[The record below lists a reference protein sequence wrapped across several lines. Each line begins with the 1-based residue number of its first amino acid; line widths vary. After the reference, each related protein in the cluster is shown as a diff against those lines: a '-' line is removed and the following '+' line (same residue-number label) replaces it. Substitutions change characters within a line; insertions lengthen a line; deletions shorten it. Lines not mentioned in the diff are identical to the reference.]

1 MAKTWRANDR
11 QGKKINKNNVRM
23 KLFLKYLI
31 QNIVQKPEAV
41 KIEKR
46 EEKETTIFLID
57 VDEADRGRI
66 IGKQGKVIIS
76 LRNLL
81 NVKAQKVGKK
91 AQISL
96 NF

>member
-1 MAKTWRANDR
+1 
-11 QGKKINKNNVRM
+11 M
-23 KLFLKYLI
+23 KAFLKYLI

-41 KIEKR
+41 KIKEQKD
-46 EEKETTIFLID
+46 EETTVFLVD

-66 IGKQGKVIIS
+66 IGKQGKIITA

-81 NVKAQKVGKK
+81 NIKAQKTGKK

>member
-1 MAKTWRANDR
+1 
-11 QGKKINKNNVRM
+11 M

-41 KIEKR
+41 KIEKK
-46 EEKETTIFLID
+46 EENETTTFLVN
-57 VDEADRGRI
+57 VDEDDRGRI
-66 IGKQGKVIIS
+66 IGKSGKVIIA

-81 NVKAQKVGKK
+81 NIKAQKAGKR
-91 AQISL
+91 AQILL

>member
-1 MAKTWRANDR
+1 
-11 QGKKINKNNVRM
+11 M
-23 KLFLKYLI
+23 KAFLKYLI

-41 KIEKR
+41 KIKEQKG
-46 EEKETTIFLID
+46 EETTVFLVD

-66 IGKQGKVIIS
+66 IGKQGKIIIA

-81 NVKAQKVGKK
+81 NIKAQKIGKK
-91 AQISL
+91 TQISL

>member
-1 MAKTWRANDR
+1 
-11 QGKKINKNNVRM
+11 M
-23 KLFLKYLI
+23 KLFLRYLI
-31 QNIVQKPEAV
+31 QSVVQEPKAV
-41 KIEKR
+41 KIEER
-46 EEKETTIFLID
+46 EEKETTVFLVD

-66 IGKQGKVIIS
+66 IGKQGKVIIA

-81 NVKAQKVGKK
+81 NVKAQKIGRK

>member
-1 MAKTWRANDR
+1 
-11 QGKKINKNNVRM
+11 M

-31 QNIVQKPEAV
+31 QNIVQKPEAI

-46 EEKETTIFLID
+46 EEKEITVFLID
-57 VDEADRGRI
+57 ADEADRGRI
-66 IGKQGKVIIS
+66 IGKQGKVIIA
-76 LRNLL
+76 LRNLI
-81 NVKAQKVGKK
+81 NIKAQKIGKK

>member
-1 MAKTWRANDR
+1 
-11 QGKKINKNNVRM
+11 M

-31 QNIVQKPEAV
+31 QNIVQKPEAI

-46 EEKETTIFLID
+46 EEKETTVFLVD

-66 IGKQGKVIIS
+66 IGKQGKVIIA
-76 LRNLL
+76 LRNLV
-81 NVKAQKVGKK
+81 NIKAQKIDKR

>member
-1 MAKTWRANDR
+1 
-11 QGKKINKNNVRM
+11 M
-23 KLFLKYLI
+23 KLFLKYII

-46 EEKETTIFLID
+46 EQKETNIFLID

-66 IGKQGKVIIS
+66 IGKQGKIIIA

-81 NVKAQKVGKK
+81 NIKAQKLGKK

>member
-1 MAKTWRANDR
+1 
-11 QGKKINKNNVRM
+11 M

-41 KIEKR
+41 KIEKK
-46 EEKETTIFLID
+46 EENETTTFLVD
-57 VDEADRGRI
+57 VDEDDRGRI
-66 IGKQGKVIIS
+66 IGKSGKVIIA

-81 NVKAQKVGKK
+81 NIKAQKAGKR
-91 AQISL
+91 AQILL

>member
-1 MAKTWRANDR
+1 
-11 QGKKINKNNVRM
+11 M

-31 QNIVQKPEAV
+31 QSVVQEPKAV
-41 KIEKR
+41 KIEER
-46 EEKETTIFLID
+46 EEKETTVFLVD

-66 IGKQGKVIIS
+66 IGKQGKVIIA

-81 NVKAQKVGKK
+81 NVKAQKIGRK

>member
-1 MAKTWRANDR
+1 
-11 QGKKINKNNVRM
+11 M

-31 QNIVQKPEAV
+31 QNIVQKPEAI

-46 EEKETTIFLID
+46 EEKEITVFLVD
-57 VDEADRGRI
+57 VDETDRGRI
-66 IGKQGKVIIS
+66 IGKQGKVIIA

-81 NVKAQKVGKK
+81 NIKAQKTGKK

>member
-1 MAKTWRANDR
+1 
-11 QGKKINKNNVRM
+11 M
-23 KLFLKYLI
+23 KVFLKYLI
-31 QNIVQKPEAV
+31 QNIVQKPETV
-41 KIEKR
+41 KIEERK
-46 EEKETTIFLID
+46 EKETTVFLVD

-81 NVKAQKVGKK
+81 NIKAQKTGKK

>member
-1 MAKTWRANDR
+1 
-11 QGKKINKNNVRM
+11 M

-46 EEKETTIFLID
+46 EEKEITVFLID

-66 IGKQGKVIIS
+66 IGKQGKVIIA
-76 LRNLL
+76 LRNLI
-81 NVKAQKVGKK
+81 NIKAQKIGKR

>member
-1 MAKTWRANDR
+1 
-11 QGKKINKNNVRM
+11 M

-31 QNIVQKPEAV
+31 QNIVQKPEAI

-46 EEKETTIFLID
+46 EEKETTVFLVD

-66 IGKQGKVIIS
+66 IGKQGKVIIA

-81 NVKAQKVGKK
+81 NIKSQKIGKR

>member
-1 MAKTWRANDR
+1 
-11 QGKKINKNNVRM
+11 M
-23 KLFLKYLI
+23 KLFLKYII

-46 EEKETTIFLID
+46 EEKETNIFLID

-66 IGKQGKVIIS
+66 IGKQGKIIIA

-81 NVKAQKVGKK
+81 NIKAQKLGKK

>member
-1 MAKTWRANDR
+1 
-11 QGKKINKNNVRM
+11 M
-23 KLFLKYLI
+23 KVFLKYLI
-31 QNIVQKPEAV
+31 QNIVQKPETV
-41 KIEKR
+41 KIEERK
-46 EEKETTIFLID
+46 EKETTVFLVD
-57 VDEADRGRI
+57 VNEADRGRI

-81 NVKAQKVGKK
+81 NIKAQKTGKK

>member
-1 MAKTWRANDR
+1 
-11 QGKKINKNNVRM
+11 M

-31 QNIVQKPEAV
+31 QNIVQKPEAI

-46 EEKETTIFLID
+46 EEKEITVFLID

-66 IGKQGKVIIS
+66 IGKQGKVIIA
-76 LRNLL
+76 LRNLI
-81 NVKAQKVGKK
+81 NIKAQKIGKK